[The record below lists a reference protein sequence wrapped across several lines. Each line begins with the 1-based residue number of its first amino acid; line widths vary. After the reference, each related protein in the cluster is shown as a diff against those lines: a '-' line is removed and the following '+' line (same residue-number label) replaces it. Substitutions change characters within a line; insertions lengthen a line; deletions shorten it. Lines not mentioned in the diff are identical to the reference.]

1 MRVTVQ
7 NKRSIGT
14 TKDTTSMWLTSIKVL
29 QRQRHDGP
37 AKEQVSLTFVIHLQF
52 IQGEIKYLY

>member
-1 MRVTVQ
+1 MR
-7 NKRSIGT
+7 RIGT